1 MPAAPK
7 GGTGAVPAAPLVAQ
21 DVDGA
26 PAAACRS
33 DNTIVD
39 VLDYETTFAEVTPAF
54 RLGVLAAH
62 FGPRGSQRVVRRC
75 FPAGS
80 MNSMRLRATIDVR
93 ACPSPTLHHG
103 AANSRVNGA
112 GSPGV

>member
-7 GGTGAVPAAPLVAQ
+7 GGTRAVPATCLVAQ
-21 DVDGA
+21 NVDGA

-39 VLDYETTFAEVTPAF
+39 VLDNETTFAEVTSAF
-54 RLGVLAAH
+54 LLGVLAAH
-62 FGPRGSQRVVRRC
+62 FGPRGSQSVVRPC

-80 MNSMRLRATIDVR
+80 MNCMRLRATIDVR
-93 ACPSPTLHHG
+93 ACPGG
-103 AANSRVNGA
+103 ATEPADPGNA
-112 GSPGV
+112 GPRFGPVE